1 MDRLQLYSLH
11 QVLSDTTT
19 VRSARFVKGENISR
33 LELLK
38 SHPLMGCKSPITL
51 DMYRQVEEV
60 LGLFKDRFILKT
72 LEITSMS

>member
-1 MDRLQLYSLH
+1 
-11 QVLSDTTT
+11 
-19 VRSARFVKGENISR
+19 
-33 LELLK
+33 
-38 SHPLMGCKSPITL
+38 MGCKSPITL